1 MAEQSMFWP
10 TTGTGDGISG
20 GYTSDRLVTIWK
32 AILGDGQL
40 VYQNK
45 LALSGTGTSALA
57 IDTGAAI
64 VSGYLYENNTS
75 ASINT
80 STLGSATYGVYIIA
94 NESASALTVSRSVAG
109 TTVGSK
115 TVRLA
120 VNASTPTQPY
130 IQLGTITTAG
140 GSITAI
146 STANS
151 RWAVSR
157 NATLSSTASL
167 YVSSMSV
174 LTATDTIISGT
185 GSVSTTDS
193 EYISM
198 NASTGA
204 ITVKQA
210 GTYFVQV
217 SCNWDTTTTNRRK
230 LSIDNGATVIG
241 MQLTGA
247 SFITATYTQQ
257 VAQNANYYDVGS
269 TINCYIWQDS
279 GSTRTATEVTV
290 TVTRL

>member
-157 NATLSSTASL
+157 NATLSSTARL

-174 LTATDTIISGT
+174 LTSTDTVISGT
-185 GSVSTTDS
+185 GAVSTTDS
-193 EYISM
+193 EYVAM
-198 NASTGA
+198 NASTGV
-204 ITVKQA
+204 ITIKQS
-210 GTYFVQV
+210 GTYFIQAY
-217 SCNWDTTTTNRRK
+217 CDWDVTTTNRRR
-230 LSIDNGATVIG
+230 LTIVGPTGTVG
-241 MQLTGA
+241 NQLTGA
-247 SFITATYTQQ
+247 SFITATFSKQ
-257 VAQNANYYDVGS
+257 VVQYAGYYEAGELVQ
-269 TINCYIWQDS
+269 CYIWQDS
-279 GSTRTATEVTV
+279 GSTRTATMVTV
-290 TVTRL
+290 DVTRL